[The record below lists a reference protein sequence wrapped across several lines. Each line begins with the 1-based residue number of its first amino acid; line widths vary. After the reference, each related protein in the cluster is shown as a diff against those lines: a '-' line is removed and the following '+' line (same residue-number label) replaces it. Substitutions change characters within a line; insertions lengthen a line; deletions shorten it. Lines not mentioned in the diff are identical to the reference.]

1 MTRLAWIAVVALS
14 SGAVLAEQLK
24 IAPEQRYL
32 ALMTVKTSTLQKELD
47 QAAASGFEVVFA
59 NTMGVLMKRAA
70 AGATAAEYHLT
81 AVERIAT
88 LEKEL
93 NASAQKG
100 FVVVPGTVT
109 KAGDETMVLSRRTS
123 GSSDRYSY
131 RVLKSDDAVE
141 SNLRDMAS
149 KGFSPVGAFLQ
160 QSGFGAMM
168 SSPTTGS
175 LHIVLQGPAE
185 GASVVPARRARVLS
199 TTKTSTMERELNE
212 TAAKG
217 FRVTGA
223 SLMKVMLEENEDPSA
238 KLEYKLIAAVRY
250 ETLKNEIIAAGRE
263 GFRIVPRAIM
273 HNQQENIL
281 IMERPAGSGKPNEY
295 QLIETDLKTRDM
307 LDRTILPLEDQ
318 GFSPVSLFLH
328 HKYIVVME
336 KGPKQ

>member
-1 MTRLAWIAVVALS
+1 
-14 SGAVLAEQLK
+14 
-24 IAPEQRYL
+24 
-32 ALMTVKTSTLQKELD
+32 
-47 QAAASGFEVVFA
+47 
-59 NTMGVLMKRAA
+59 
-70 AGATAAEYHLT
+70 
-81 AVERIAT
+81 
-88 LEKEL
+88 
-93 NASAQKG
+93 
-100 FVVVPGTVT
+100 
-109 KAGDETMVLSRRTS
+109 
-123 GSSDRYSY
+123 
-131 RVLKSDDAVE
+131 
-141 SNLRDMAS
+141 
-149 KGFSPVGAFLQ
+149 
-160 QSGFGAMM
+160 
-168 SSPTTGS
+168 
-175 LHIVLQGPAE
+175 
-185 GASVVPARRARVLS
+185 
-199 TTKTSTMERELNE
+199 MERELNE